1 MGSFLF
7 SIMYK
12 KNDYLR
18 ERQELE
24 QSKNGRSPFRR
35 DYARLLHSPSFR
47 RLQGKT
53 QLFPSNE
60 SDFVRNRLTHSL
72 EVAQITKGLAESF
85 NSKKNIKY
93 KIDLDLVEF
102 AGLAHDLG
110 HPPFGHNGEK
120 ALDECMKHFGGFEG
134 NAQTLRILT
143 RIERKIFAD
152 GLNQQF
158 VHGIS
163 EDAEDKRLGLNLTYR
178 ALASILKYDEE
189 IPILRDSDSKIVKG
203 YYASESEIVKNI
215 KQSVAGKNFQGK
227 FKTIECQLMDIADD
241 IAYSTY
247 DFEDS
252 MKAGFTSPLEVIS
265 WASTPSYMEK
275 LKEKIQ
281 NEIPEVSEDDILNA
295 LIDTIGS
302 TLRNNDSLTTYQE
315 SKLIA
320 ENSYLRTKLTSEL
333 VHKFMSGVSIK
344 INEEIPALSKVIVSK
359 KIKLQ
364 IEVLK
369 HINYLMMIMSPRL
382 KVVEFRGG
390 EIVKTIFQILSSKEG
405 KHLLP
410 KDVRIIHDCLKTEI
424 ERKRTIC
431 DFVAGMTDRYAV
443 DFYSRLKGNASSMF
457 VPL

>member
-203 YYASESEIVKNI
+203 YFASESEIVKNI

-302 TLRNNDSLTTYQE
+302 TLRSNDSLTTYQE

-333 VHKFMSGVSIK
+333 VHNFMSGVSIK

>member
-1 MGSFLF
+1 
-7 SIMYK
+7 MYK
-12 KNDYLR
+12 KNDLLR

-85 NSKKNIKY
+85 NAKKNNKY

-102 AGLAHDLG
+102 AGFAHDLG

-120 ALDECMKHFGGFEG
+120 ALDECMKNFGGFEG

-143 RIERKIFAD
+143 KIERKVFAE
-152 GLNQQF
+152 GLKPEF

-163 EDAEDKRLGLNLTYR
+163 ENSKDKRLGLNLTYR
-178 ALASILKYDEE
+178 SLASILKYDHE
-189 IPILRDSDSKIVKG
+189 IPVCRAPSSKLAKG
-203 YYASESEIVKNI
+203 YYESEKNI
-215 KQSVAGKNFQGK
+215 VEKIKINVAGKDFQGK

-252 MKAGFTSPLEVIS
+252 MKAGFTSPLEVVS
-265 WASTPSYMEK
+265 WASTPFYMAK

-281 NEIPEVSEDDILNA
+281 AEFPRISEEEILNA
-295 LIDTIGS
+295 LIDTVGYTPS
-302 TLRNNDSLTTYQE
+302 DDSLVTYQE
-315 SKLIA
+315 SKLFA
-320 ENSYLRTKLTSEL
+320 ENAYSRTKLTSEL
-333 VHKFMSGVSIK
+333 VHKFMSGVSIE
-344 INEEIPALSKVIVSK
+344 INEKIPALSKVNVTK
-359 KIKLQ
+359 KIKLK

-390 EIVKTIFQILSSKEG
+390 EIVKTLFEILSSKEG
-405 KHLLP
+405 IHLLP
-410 KDVRIIHDCLKTEI
+410 KDVRIIYDCLSTEC
-424 ERKRTIC
+424 EKKRTVC

-443 DFYSRLKGNASSMF
+443 DFYSRLRGNASSMF
-457 VPL
+457 VPI